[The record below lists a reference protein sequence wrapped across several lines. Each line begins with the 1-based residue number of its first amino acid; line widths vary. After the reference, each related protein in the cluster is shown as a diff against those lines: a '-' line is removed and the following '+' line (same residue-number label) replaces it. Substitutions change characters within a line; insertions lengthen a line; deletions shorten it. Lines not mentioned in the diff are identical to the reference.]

1 MRNIILA
8 SKSPRRCE
16 LMTQAGYEF
25 TIQPSD
31 MEEIITKILPMD
43 VVMELSGQK
52 AKDVFDIISKAGNVS
67 ADEEILVIGADTV
80 VSVDDKILGKPKNH
94 DDAFGM
100 LKVLQGRTHE
110 VYTGVTLVW
119 NKDGQVNSKSFH
131 ECTKVC
137 FYPMSDEEIWKYV
150 DSCDGDD
157 KAGSYGIQGPCAIY
171 IKGIEGDYN
180 NVVGL
185 PIARLYQEMKEI
197 E

>member
-1 MRNIILA
+1 MKNIILA

-16 LMTQAGYEF
+16 LMRQAGYEF

-31 MEEIITKILPMD
+31 KEEIITKMHPAD
-43 VVMELSGQK
+43 VVIELSSQK
-52 AKDVFDIISKAGNVS
+52 AKDVFDSITDGKIFC
-67 ADEEILVIGADTV
+67 EEGILVIGADTV
-80 VSVDDKILGKPKNH
+80 VSVDDKILGKPVNH
-94 DDAFGM
+94 EDAFSM
-100 LKVLQGRTHE
+100 LKKLQGRIHE

-119 NKDGQVNSKSFH
+119 NDKKEIRTKSFY
-131 ECTKVC
+131 ECTKVS
-137 FYPMSDEEIWKYV
+137 FYPMNDEEIWSYV
-150 DSCDGDD
+150 NSCDGDD

-197 E
+197 ER